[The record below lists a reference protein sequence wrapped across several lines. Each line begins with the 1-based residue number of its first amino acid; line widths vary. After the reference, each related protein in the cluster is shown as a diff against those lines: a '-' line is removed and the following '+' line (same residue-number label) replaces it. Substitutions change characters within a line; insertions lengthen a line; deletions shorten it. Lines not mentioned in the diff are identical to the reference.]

1 MAVQWSSE
9 HEKQDALL
17 LLCRDL
23 ISCVNKIMD
32 PSSIQAERAECS
44 QVGFVLPRPNLDRLP
59 MDPDLDLA
67 WNQGYD
73 LA

>member
-44 QVGFVLPRPNLDRLP
+44 QVGLSRPHILCQQDHGPLVHSGRESRV
-59 MDPDLDLA
+59 
-67 WNQGYD
+67 
-73 LA
+73 